1 MGFLKKIPALSWDK
15 YCEGDIK
22 LQTNVTELQ

>member
-1 MGFLKKIPALSWDK
+1 MGFLKKIPELSWDK

-22 LQTNVTELQ
+22 LQFNFTYLQ